1 MATPKSPGT
10 RADDWDPS
18 AADPLG
24 EQARMRRECP
34 VAWTNRLGAGAW
46 AITRYNDVSAAAR
59 DTRTFSSR
67 NKPRLGPVPS
77 PPIEV
82 DRPEHT
88 VYRRLLAPYFD
99 ERRIA
104 AMEPVTRALC
114 GEMLQPV
121 LDAGVTAPVDM
132 AERFTYPFPARV
144 LCELLRIPPSDYTQ
158 LKRWS
163 DEVFNADVLRE
174 NDSARKAAANE
185 QLRDYGR
192 RLVQERRAMQLD
204 PSQDLVTGLVRAKVD
219 GEQLD
224 PEQIVALVRLLL
236 SAGHNST
243 TSSLGII
250 FLHLARD
257 PQAQHLLRQRP
268 ELIAPAVA
276 EFLRHESPVMATPR
290 TVARD
295 ALFRGQHLRAGEQVF
310 LVWSSANRDGDHY
323 ADPGR
328 CRLDRDPQ
336 DTMVFGR
343 GIHLCL
349 GKPLALLEL
358 QVATRELLA
367 RTGWIEV
374 AGDVERTSWERY
386 GVSRLPLRVTP
397 PGASPSS
404 PDHLDCELQEGQEG
418 RVHPR

>member
-1 MATPKSPGT
+1 METSERAET

-18 AADPLG
+18 AADPLI
-24 EQARMRRECP
+24 EQGRMRRDCP
-34 VAWTNRLGAGAW
+34 VAWTNRLGTGAW
-46 AITRYNDVSAAAR
+46 AITKYDDVAAAAR
-59 DTRTFSSR
+59 DTSTFSSR

-99 ERRIA
+99 HRRIA
-104 AMEPVTRALC
+104 AMETVVRALC
-114 GEMLQPV
+114 GQLLQPV
-121 LDAGVTAPVDM
+121 LEAAVTAPVDV

-163 DEVFNADVLRE
+163 DEVFNTDVLRG
-174 NDSARKAAANE
+174 NDPARKEAANE
-185 QLRDYGR
+185 RLRDYGR
-192 RLVQERRAMQLD
+192 RLIQERRAMQFD
-204 PSQDLVTGLVRAKVD
+204 PSEDLVTGLVCTEID
-219 GEQLD
+219 GLPLD
-224 PEQIVALVRLLL
+224 PERIVALVRLLL

-257 PQAQHLLRQRP
+257 PQTQRMLRQRP
-268 ELIAPAVA
+268 ELISVAVA

-295 ALFRGQHLRAGEQVF
+295 AEFRGQRLRAGQQVF
-310 LVWSSANRDGDHY
+310 LVWSSANRDSDHY
-323 ADPGR
+323 AEPER
-328 CRLDRDPQ
+328 CRYDRDPA

-343 GIHLCL
+343 GIHQCL
-349 GKPLALLEL
+349 GRSLALLEL
-358 QVATRELLA
+358 QVATEELLA
-367 RTGWIEV
+367 RTGWIEL
-374 AGDVERTSWERY
+374 AGQVERTSWERY
-386 GVSRLPLRVTP
+386 GVSRLPVRVTP
-397 PGASPSS
+397 PGRGQPFADDAADGSA
-404 PDHLDCELQEGQEG
+404 EGE
-418 RVHPR
+418 VNPL

>member
-1 MATPKSPGT
+1 MPGGV
-10 RADDWDPS
+10 DQ
-18 AADPLG
+18 PLG
-24 EQARMRRECP
+24 
-34 VAWTNRLGAGAW
+34 TGAW
-46 AITRYNDVSAAAR
+46 AITKYADVAAAAR
-59 DTRTFSSR
+59 DTATFSSR

-99 ERRIA
+99 QRRIA
-104 AMEPVTRALC
+104 AMEPVVRALC
-114 GEMLQPV
+114 AELLRPV
-121 LDAGVTAPVDM
+121 LEAGMAAPVDV

-174 NDSARKAAANE
+174 NDPARKAAANE
-185 QLRDYGR
+185 RLRDYGR
-192 RLVQERRAMQLD
+192 RLVEERRAMRLE
-204 PSQDLVTGLVRAKVD
+204 PSEDLVTGLISAEVAGRP
-219 GEQLD
+219 LD
-224 PEQIVALVRLLL
+224 PERIVALVRLLL

-257 PQAQHLLRQRP
+257 PQAQRLLRQRP
-268 ELIAPAVA
+268 ALIPAAVT

-290 TVARD
+290 TVAKD
-295 ALFRGQHLRAGEQVF
+295 TEFRGRHLTAGEQVF
-310 LVWSSANRDGDHY
+310 LVWSSANRDDGHY
-323 ADPGR
+323 TEAER
-328 CRLDRDPQ
+328 CRLDRDPD

-349 GKPLALLEL
+349 GRALALLEL
-358 QVATRELLA
+358 RVATEELLA
-367 RTGWIEV
+367 RTGWIEL
-374 AGDVERTSWERY
+374 AGEVERTAWERY
-386 GVSRLPLRVTP
+386 GVSRLPVRVTP
-397 PGASPSS
+397 PAAGPPAAADAP
-404 PDHLDCELQEGQEG
+404 G
-418 RVHPR
+418 RFGGSL

>member
-1 MATPKSPGT
+1 METSQSAQP
-10 RADDWDPS
+10 RADEWNPS

-24 EQARMRRECP
+24 EQARMRQECP
-34 VAWTNRLGAGAW
+34 VAWTSRLGPGAW
-46 AITRYNDVSAAAR
+46 AITRYDDVAAAAR

-99 ERRIA
+99 QRRIA
-104 AMEPVTRALC
+104 AMEAAVRELCAQMLKPV
-114 GEMLQPV
+114 V
-121 LDAGVTAPVDM
+121 DAAAAAPVDI

-144 LCELLRIPPSDYTQ
+144 LCELLRIPPSDYTR

-163 DEVFNADVLRE
+163 DEVFDADVLRQ
-174 NDSARKAAANE
+174 NDPARQRAANE
-185 QLRDYGR
+185 RLRDYGR
-192 RLVQERRAMQLD
+192 RLVNERRAMRLD
-204 PSQDLVTGLVRAKVD
+204 ASEDLVTGLVSAEVD
-219 GEQLD
+219 GQPLD
-224 PEQIVALVRLLL
+224 PEQVVALVRLLL

-257 PQAQHLLRQRP
+257 PAAQRALRERP
-268 ELIAPAVA
+268 ELIPAAVS

-295 ALFRGQHLRAGEQVF
+295 AVFRGRELRAGEQVF
-310 LVWSSANRDGDHY
+310 LVWSSANRDGGHY
-323 ADPGR
+323 PEPQS
-328 CRLDRDPQ
+328 CRFDRNPD

-349 GKPLALLEL
+349 GRSLALLEL
-358 QVATRELLA
+358 RVATEELLS
-367 RTGWIEV
+367 RTGWITV

-386 GVSRLPLRVTP
+386 GVSRLPVRVTLP
-397 PGASPSS
+397 NGGASSAA
-404 PDHLDCELQEGQEG
+404 DLGEGPAGEAAG
-418 RVHPR
+418 SR

>member
-1 MATPKSPGT
+1 MESSVGAQT

-18 AADPLG
+18 AADPLI

-34 VAWTNRLGAGAW
+34 VAWTNRLGTGAW
-46 AITRYNDVSAAAR
+46 AITRYDDVAAAAR
-59 DTRTFSSR
+59 DTSTFSSR

-99 ERRIA
+99 HRRIA
-104 AMEPVTRALC
+104 AMETAVRALC
-114 GEMLQPV
+114 GQMLQPV
-121 LDAGVTAPVDM
+121 LEAGVAAPVDV

-163 DEVFNADVLRE
+163 DEVFNTDVLRG
-174 NDSARKAAANE
+174 NDPARKEAANE
-185 QLRDYGR
+185 RLRDYGR
-192 RLVQERRAMQLD
+192 RLIQERRAMQLD
-204 PSQDLVTGLVRAKVD
+204 PAEDLVTGLVCTEID
-219 GEQLD
+219 GLPLD
-224 PEQIVALVRLLL
+224 PERVVALVRLLL

-257 PQAQHLLRQRP
+257 PQAQRMLRQRP
-268 ELIAPAVA
+268 ELVSVAVA

-295 ALFRGQHLRAGEQVF
+295 AEFRGQRLRAGQQVF
-310 LVWSSANRDGDHY
+310 LVWSSANRDSDHY
-323 ADPGR
+323 AEPER
-328 CRLDRDPQ
+328 CRFDRDPG

-343 GIHLCL
+343 GIHQCL
-349 GKPLALLEL
+349 GRPLALLEL
-358 QVATRELLA
+358 QVATEELLA
-367 RTGWIEV
+367 RTGWIEL
-374 AGDVERTSWERY
+374 AGEVERTSWERY
-386 GVSRLPLRVTP
+386 GVSRLPVRVTP
-397 PGASPSS
+397 PGQGQPFADDAADGSA
-404 PDHLDCELQEGQEG
+404 EGM
-418 RVHPR
+418 VNPL